1 MTEYNERL
9 EARIRRLSNLRQ
21 YRNKTPEEIRAL
33 AIKYLEMPKAD
44 KKLQEA
50 NIIEFAT
57 SKEYLNLSFKKRPAQ
72 EVILRVLYG
81 LPLSD
86 NQLKIYQKITKNRE
100 EFEAEIEKEEAILV
114 LGARSGKSLLASAIA
129 LFESTRQKWQKYLNK
144 GESGYIEVIST
155 RQKQSEQIIG
165 ANCLRLM
172 ENSPKLSG
180 YVRDHTQSELILKNN
195 MRILSLPS
203 NSTAGRGLPI
213 VCLIFDEIGHFYT
226 EGVRADETIFNALR
240 PRQAQFPG
248 AKLILISTPSAK
260 QGLLWNFF
268 DDGFKTPGR
277 LTAQAETLFM
287 NPLVDQKFLQKE
299 KKRDIDNYRREFLAE
314 FAEKVEAFLSYDLI
328 VSSLK
333 LAGDLPYKEGN
344 RYYAGIDASG
354 LAGRDKF
361 ALAISHKQ
369 ENNIYVDRFRA
380 WDLRD
385 PDPIM
390 RDIRELTGIYQIFKV
405 SIDKYAKGWVQNAL
419 EKIGLTV
426 NIRPSLAEIYVNIKS
441 LMLGDRLFLPDN
453 QGIKRAFLNTQAYYG
468 RNNALSIAHE
478 RDSEGHSDI
487 ADAIATSVFEIVG
500 KDSGVRIRSLDE
512 PDHMT
517 EKEEAEAKEE
527 QQRRWFA
534 GEDFDDFE
542 DVDRS
547 HILPE
552 TYHQI

>member
-21 YRNKTPEEIRAL
+21 YKDKTPEEIRAL

-72 EVILRVLYG
+72 EVILRVIYG
-81 LPLSD
+81 LPL
-86 NQLKIYQKITKNRE
+86 NEKQLKIYYKITKNRE

-114 LGARSGKSLLASAIA
+114 LGARSGKSLLASIIA
-129 LFESTRQKWQKYLNK
+129 LYEGTRKKWSKYLNR
-144 GESGYIEVIST
+144 GEAGYIEVIST

-195 MRILSLPS
+195 MRILSLPC

-226 EGVRADETIFNALR
+226 EGARADKDIFDALR

-268 DDGFKTPGR
+268 DQGPKVPGR
-277 LTAQAETLFM
+277 LTAQSDTLFM
-287 NPLVDQKFLQKE
+287 NPLVDRKFLAKE
-299 KKRDIDNYRREFLAE
+299 KKRDSDNWNREYLAQ
-314 FAEKVEAFLSYDLI
+314 FAEKVEAFLSYEL
-328 VSSLK
+328 VVNALK
-333 LAGDLPYKEGN
+333 LAGDLPYKAEY

-390 RDIRELTGIYQIFKV
+390 RDIRELTGIYQISKV

-419 EKIGLTV
+419 EKIGLEV

-441 LMLGDRLFLPDN
+441 LLLGDRLFLPDN
-453 QGIKRAFLNTQAYYG
+453 QGIKKAFLNTQAYYG

-500 KDSGVRIRSLDE
+500 EDSGVRVRWLDE
-512 PDHMT
+512 P
-517 EKEEAEAKEE
+517 EKMPISEARKE
-527 QQRRWFA
+527 QRRQFME
-534 GEDFDDFE
+534 GDDDFE
-542 DVDRS
+542 DDIDRS